1 MNGIEPGGPDG
12 PLSYQRQKILRF
24 VRRFTQREGYPPTL
38 REIGQAVGLAPS
50 SVHYHPS
57 VLQDAGYL
65 TRGTGRPRTAV
76 EAAGPAAGRWPAGGV
91 QVPLVGRIAAGVPLL
106 AEQMIEDTF
115 WLPRRLVGE
124 GTLFMLKVAGDSMSG
139 AGIADGD
146 LVVVR
151 KQPVAENGEIVAAA
165 ITTDGE
171 AEATVKT
178 LQRVNGHVWLMPQNP
193 AYAPIPADEATV
205 FGRVVAVLRCQV

>member
-1 MNGIEPGGPDG
+1 
-12 PLSYQRQKILRF
+12 
-24 VRRFTQREGYPPTL
+24 
-38 REIGQAVGLAPS
+38 
-50 SVHYHPS
+50 
-57 VLQDAGYL
+57 
-65 TRGTGRPRTAV
+65 V
-76 EAAGPAAGRWPAGGV
+76 EAGSPPAGPAPADGV
-91 QVPLVGRIAAGVPLL
+91 KVPLVGRIATGIPLL

-124 GTLFMLKVAGDSMSG
+124 RTLFMLRVAGDSMSG

-165 ITTDGE
+165 ITNEGE

-193 AYAPIPADEATV
+193 AYAPIPADQTTI
-205 FGRVVAVLRCQV
+205 FGKVVAVLRVQV